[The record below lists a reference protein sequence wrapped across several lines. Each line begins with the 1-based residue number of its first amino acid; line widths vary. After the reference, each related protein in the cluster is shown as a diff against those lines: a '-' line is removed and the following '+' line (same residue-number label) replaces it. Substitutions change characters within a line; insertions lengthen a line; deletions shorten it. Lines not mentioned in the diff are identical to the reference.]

1 MNDTTVDGRQNTSTL
16 NHQTQLLQEMNSPAF
31 DVVCEA
37 IGEERGWEE
46 DRRQAW
52 GTKPLVA
59 KEA

>member
-1 MNDTTVDGRQNTSTL
+1 
-16 NHQTQLLQEMNSPAF
+16 MNSPAF

-37 IGEERGWEE
+37 NGEERSWEE